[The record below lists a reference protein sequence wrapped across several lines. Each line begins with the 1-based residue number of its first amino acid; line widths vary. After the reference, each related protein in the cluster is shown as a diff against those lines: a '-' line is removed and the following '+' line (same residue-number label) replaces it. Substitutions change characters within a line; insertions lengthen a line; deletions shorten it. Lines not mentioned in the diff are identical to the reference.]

1 MSQKCQRQTCLTN
14 SSFGVA
20 DWHAATP
27 SCLRAHN
34 TGWRSTGLHDPM
46 PTPDTEPKY
55 HSHTQWKCRL
65 WSRPARKRDN
75 ADRRSEPVLRRW
87 PPSFPSRGLSRS
99 VRAFEPPLRPTHTL
113 ETAQHERYQG
123 FDLAPAALIWVKA
136 SRGRDANPY
145 RCTKQPLFRRR
156 FGSGTDIATALS
168 ER

>member
-1 MSQKCQRQTCLTN
+1 MSVSCQQQTCLTN

-34 TGWRSTGLHDPM
+34 TGWQSTGLHDPM

-136 SRGRDANPY
+136 SRVGMQTRIA
-145 RCTKQPLFRRR
+145 RR
-156 FGSGTDIATALS
+156 FGSRAVILATSKSSRL
-168 ER
+168 RP

>member
-1 MSQKCQRQTCLTN
+1 MVYWRMTARRSLAVFPDKRTLPTGSVRSVKCQQRTSCLTN

-27 SCLRAHN
+27 SCLRARN

-65 WSRPARKRDN
+65 WWRPARKRDN

-87 PPSFPSRGLSRS
+87 PPSFRSRGLSRS
-99 VRAFEPPLRPTHTL
+99 VRAFEPPLGPTHTL
-113 ETAQHERYQG
+113 EHHATRTLST
-123 FDLAPAALIWVKA
+123 F
-136 SRGRDANPY
+136 
-145 RCTKQPLFRRR
+145 R
-156 FGSGTDIATALS
+156 FGSGCELYKLFFPI
-168 ER
+168 E